1 MKHTPYYHTKR
12 KQALETI
19 KSLSQKMTANAIAR
33 KYSVWPTEVRRA
45 LATGY
50 VSPALVRAV
59 IVPRK
64 RVRFAADV
72 SPELRAAIRAEADYL
87 GMTNG
92 ELLDLIFCYWDVR
105 DFYEVTE

>member
-45 LATGY
+45 LSTGY

-59 IVPRK
+59 FKPQP

-72 SPELRAAIRAEADYL
+72 SPELRAELRAECEL
-87 GMTNG
+87 LEISSG
-92 ELLDLIFCYWDVR
+92 ELVGHMWQAWN
-105 DFYEVTE
+105 ESKE